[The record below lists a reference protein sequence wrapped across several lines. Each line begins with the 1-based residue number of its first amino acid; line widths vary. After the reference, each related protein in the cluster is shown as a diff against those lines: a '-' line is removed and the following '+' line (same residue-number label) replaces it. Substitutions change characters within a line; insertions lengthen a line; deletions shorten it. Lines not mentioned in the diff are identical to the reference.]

1 MNDPFLV
8 QAQRDILNDLIQGA
22 AERSKG
28 ETEAERDFQARKE
41 AAEKEFEI
49 TYQAVIVQF
58 ASRKEAVETKYQGT
72 CKKIGDWFEAAQI
85 PVEREY
91 REARAKVLAQFKA
104 EKEAIKSTL
113 QDVRWTL
120 ATIFEGNKN
129 EAEAQLKEVQGR
141 VGAKIA
147 QIHTIQEETKQL
159 LQEWKHPLDKQAANS
174 LISARLKKDRR
185 LRNLKE
191 CLDDAERQYYFL
203 RRLILPRLIKG
214 WPYVWLLVFIWLS
227 SLGILCL
234 IQGFE
239 NWNWTVTLGVLAT
252 AGVFGLGLACR
263 PLLSWIARF
272 QVNRRYRPLHQTFLD
287 AETSRERALT
297 LAETHCRAL
306 ISQYK
311 KPHDKALRGAYK
323 KFRRQRAECKERRQ
337 VQLRQVLRQYRRDK
351 ARTQF
356 RRDRRLQLAEKRYQQ
371 RLADNQNR
379 YETNLRQAQEKE
391 RAQQQT
397 SRQDYETRHQAL
409 AGNWQERLRRA
420 QSMVRDIRQ
429 EANRLFPPWVG
440 PVWLRWTPPA
450 SIPPVIR
457 FGEYQVDLEQ
467 ISPGHST
474 NGQSPPVA
482 TDGLSPAASFTLPAC
497 LAYPHRGSLLFKA
510 HEDGRIQAAKTL
522 QAVMLRILTALPPGK
537 ARFTIIDPVGL
548 GQNFSAFMHLADYDE
563 ALVGNRIWTEAVH
576 IEQRLADLTDHME
589 IVIQKYLRNQFPTIE
604 EYNVQAGEV
613 AEPLRFLVI
622 ANFPVHFSAVA
633 ARKLLSIAASGA
645 RCGVYTLISVD
656 TQQALPQNF
665 NLADLEQHSVN
676 LEWQDGQF
684 HWQDGSFGQF
694 PLTLD
699 SLPDAEFVTRI
710 LHQVGQKAKIA
721 KRVEVPFEFIV
732 PPRDQWWSTDSR
744 SGIHVPLGRAGATK
758 RQFLKLGQG
767 TAHHVLIAG
776 KTGSGKSTLLHALI
790 TNTALHYSPE
800 EVELY
805 LVDFKEGVE
814 FKPYANH
821 ALPHA
826 RLVAIESERE
836 FGLSVLQRL
845 DAELKHRGEKF
856 RLVGVQ
862 DIAAYRQTDSALS
875 LPRILL
881 IVDEFQLFFA
891 EDDRIAQEAALLLD
905 RLVRQGRAFGIHVL
919 LGSQTLG
926 GAYSLARS
934 TIGQMAVRIA
944 LQCNEADAHLILSD
958 DNPAARLLSRPGEAI
973 YNDANGLVQGNDF
986 FQVVWISEERKEE
999 YLEKIDE
1006 VARTRKFTPPAPQ
1019 IVFEGNA
1026 PADISKNQLLQEV
1039 LQGSSKLRARGAYAW
1054 LGEALAIKDPTA
1066 AVFRPQ
1072 SGSNLLIVGQNEE
1085 AALAVM
1091 STAMISLAAQQ
1102 GNGET
1107 AKRRDGEGETAKR
1120 RDGEPAAAVTSIADS
1135 PFPPVAV
1142 SSFYVLDGTPAD
1154 SPLAGSLNKMS
1165 QTLPDRVRMVDRR
1178 ELPDVLAEIVQEVE
1192 RRQKSHE
1199 AEGAPIF
1206 LLIYGWQRY
1215 RDLRKLDDDFSFS
1228 RRGEDQP
1235 PHPSKQ
1241 LATIL
1246 RDGPGVG
1253 IHTLAWCDNFTNVQ
1267 RTLDRQGLREFEMRV
1282 LFQMS
1287 AADSSSLIDSPAA
1300 GKLGLFRAI
1309 YYSEDKG
1316 QPEKFR
1322 PYGLPEAAW
1331 LEEVKKKMA
1340 KELV

>member
-1 MNDPFLV
+1 MTDPFLL
-8 QAQRDILNDLIQGA
+8 QAQREILHDLIQGA
-22 AERSKG
+22 AERSQD
-28 ETEAERDFQARKE
+28 ETEAEQKFQSRKE

-58 ASRKEAVETKYQGT
+58 ASRKETVERKYQEA
-72 CKKIGDWFEAAQI
+72 CKKISDWFEAAQL

-91 REARAKVLAQFKA
+91 REARAKAIAQFKA
-104 EKEAIKSTL
+104 DKEATKSTL

-129 EAEAQLKEVQGR
+129 EAEGQLKEVQGR
-141 VGAKIA
+141 VGAKIS
-147 QIHTIQEETKQL
+147 QIHAIQQETTEL
-159 LQEWKHPLDKQAANS
+159 LHEWKHAPENPRASQAKSAEANKQ
-174 LISARLKKDRR
+174 RH
-185 LRNLKE
+185 LRNLQE
-191 CLDDAERQYYFL
+191 CLADAERQSYQL
-203 RRLILPRLIKG
+203 RGLILPRLLQG
-214 WPYVWLLVFIWLS
+214 WRYVWLLVLVWLLA
-227 SLGILCL
+227 LG
-234 IQGFE
+234 FWSFSADWE
-239 NWNWTVTLGVLAT
+239 NWNLGLAT
-252 AGVFGLGLACR
+252 PPLVATVAVLGIGLACR
-263 PLLSWIARF
+263 PLLAWIARV
-272 QVNRRYRPLHQTFLD
+272 QVKRRYRPLHQTFLD
-287 AETSRERALT
+287 AEASRERALN

-306 ISQYK
+306 VAQYK
-311 KPHDKALRGAYK
+311 KPHDKALRRAYK
-323 KFRRQRAECKERRQ
+323 KFRRQRVEGKDRRNS
-337 VQLRQVLRQYRRDK
+337 QLRQVLREYRRSK
-351 ARTQF
+351 MRLQR
-356 RRDRRLQLAEKRYQQ
+356 RRDRRLQLSEKKYRQ

-379 YETNLRQAQEKE
+379 YETRLRLAQEKE
-391 RAQQQT
+391 RAQQQACQHDFET
-397 SRQDYETRHQAL
+397 SHQFL
-409 AGNWQERLRRA
+409 TTNWQERLGRA
-420 QSMVRDIRQ
+420 HALVRDICR
-429 EANRLFPPWVG
+429 EGDRLFPPWVG
-440 PVWLRWTPPA
+440 PSWLRWTPPT

-467 ISPGHST
+467 ISPGIST
-474 NGQSPPVA
+474 NGQLAGGIP
-482 TDGLSPAASFTLPAC
+482 ASFSLPAC
-497 LAYPHRGSLLFKA
+497 LAFPHRGSLLFKVS
-510 HEDGRIQAAKTL
+510 EEGRAQAAKTL
-522 QAVMLRILTALPPGK
+522 QAVMLRILTALPAGK

-563 ALVGNRIWTEAVH
+563 ALVGNRIWTEAAH
-576 IEQRLADLTDHME
+576 IEQRLADLTEHME
-589 IVIQKYLRNQFPTIE
+589 IVIQKYLRNQYPTIE

-633 ARKLLSIAASGA
+633 ARRLLSIAASGS
-645 RCGVYTLISVD
+645 RCGVFTLISLD
-656 TQQALPQNF
+656 TEQTLPQAF
-665 NLADLEQHSVN
+665 NIADLEHHSVN
-676 LEWQDGQF
+676 LVWQDGRF
-684 HWQDGSFGQF
+684 HWEDESFGQF

-699 SLPDAEFVTRI
+699 SLPDPDFVTPI
-710 LHQVGQKAKIA
+710 LHRVGQKAKEA
-721 KRVEVPFEFIV
+721 KRVEVPFEFIT
-732 PPRDQWWSTDSR
+732 PPRDQWWCTDSR
-744 SGIHVPLGRAGATK
+744 SGIQVPLGRAGATK
-758 RQFLKLGQG
+758 RQHLKLGQG

-790 TNTALHYSPE
+790 TNLALHYSPE

-845 DAELKHRGEKF
+845 DAELRHRGERF
-856 RLVGVQ
+856 RAAGVQ
-862 DIAAYRQTDSALS
+862 DVASYRQTDSAHS
-875 LPRILL
+875 MPRILL

-999 YLEKIDE
+999 YLQKIEDL
-1006 VARTRKFTPPAPQ
+1006 ARRRGFAPPAPQ

-1026 PADISKNQLLQEV
+1026 PAEVSKNHLLEQV
-1039 LQGSSKLRARGAYAW
+1039 LLGSSSLTTRGAYAW

-1072 SGSNLLIVGQNEE
+1072 SGCNLLIVGQNEE
-1085 AALAVM
+1085 AAQAVM
-1091 STAMISLAAQQ
+1091 ATAMISLAAQQ
-1102 GNGET
+1102 GTFPKPLPT
-1107 AKRRDGEGETAKR
+1107 ANAGFF
-1120 RDGEPAAAVTSIADS
+1120 VM
-1135 PFPPVAV
+1135 
-1142 SSFYVLDGTPAD
+1142 DGTPAD
-1154 SPLAGSLNKMS
+1154 SPLAGSWAKLS
-1165 QTLPDRVRMVDRR
+1165 ETIPGRVRNVDRR
-1178 ELPDVLAEIVQEVE
+1178 NLSEVLAEVAREVE
-1192 RRQKSHE
+1192 RRQKTHE
-1199 AEGAPIF
+1199 AEGPPLF
-1206 LLIYGWQRY
+1206 LFIYGLQRF
-1215 RDLRKLDDDFSFS
+1215 RELRKLEDDFSFS
-1228 RRGEDQP
+1228 RRSEEQP
-1235 PHPSKQ
+1235 PHPSRL

-1246 RDGPGVG
+1246 REGPAVSV
-1253 IHTLAWCDNFTNVQ
+1253 HTLAWCDNFTNVQ
-1267 RTLDRQGLREFEMRV
+1267 RALDRQGLREFEMRV

-1309 YYSEDKG
+1309 FYSEEKG

-1322 PYGLPEAAW
+1322 PYGRPDSAW
-1331 LEEVKKKMA
+1331 LEGVKEKMA
-1340 KELV
+1340 RELV